1 MAAKSVEVTEE
12 EEEVVIVED
21 AGVVVFFLVG
31 FKGTEEVV
39 GLCFGIDLDF
49 LVAFF
54 LGTGFGLVGFADLS
68 DSFAFLLLRVSICFS
83 RARVCVSLKVEKWK
97 QIKYQCQEK
106 VNNLPGYQ
114 LPGQELV
121 ASMFTIK

>member
-83 RARVCVSLKVEKWK
+83 RARVCVSLRVLFMKFMLKSGNK
-97 QIKYQCQEK
+97 
-106 VNNLPGYQ
+106 
-114 LPGQELV
+114 
-121 ASMFTIK
+121 

>member
-12 EEEVVIVED
+12 EEEVVVVED

-31 FKGTEEVV
+31 FNGTEEVV

-83 RARVCVSLKVEKWK
+83 RARVCVSLCCCLLNKKSVSRLYWN
-97 QIKYQCQEK
+97 YCNS
-106 VNNLPGYQ
+106 VS
-114 LPGQELV
+114 
-121 ASMFTIK
+121 AT

>member
-12 EEEVVIVED
+12 EEEVVVVED

-31 FKGTEEVV
+31 FNGTEEVV

-83 RARVCVSLKVEKWK
+83 RARVCVSLSVYTEQKISVKT
-97 QIKYQCQEK
+97 
-106 VNNLPGYQ
+106 L
-114 LPGQELV
+114 
-121 ASMFTIK
+121 S